1 MRPSPGSRL
10 FRLAAGCLA
19 ATGLLGHGLAMLLV
33 AVLAQASAE
42 AAYVG
47 YGVLCTADG
56 GDAPGE
62 PAEHPSHPLELCPVC
77 TTFAQVTPAD
87 LPPAFLPALPEAAV
101 LADRKSTRL
110 NSRHS
115 SAPHVPSSV

>member
-62 PAEHPSHPLELCPVC
+62 PAEHPSHPLELCPVRSEERRVGNEC
-77 TTFAQVTPAD
+77 V
-87 LPPAFLPALPEAAV
+87 
-101 LADRKSTRL
+101 STCR
-110 NSRHS
+110 SRWSPYH
-115 SAPHVPSSV
+115 

>member
-56 GDAPGE
+56 RVAPGD
-62 PAEHPSHPLELCPVC
+62 PAEHPSHPLAPFPVC
-77 TTFAQVTPAD
+77 TTFPQVTPAA
-87 LPPAFLPALPEAAV
+87 LPPAFLPALPQAERRA
-101 LADRKSTRL
+101 LPPDRKTGVYGTS
-110 NSRHS
+110 
-115 SAPHVPSSV
+115 